1 MKWSFM
7 RHNPILLE
15 PEMEWAGKPSEYPD
29 KTSQDKIK
37 GKRSVQ
43 PTYGLAPGI

>member
-7 RHNPILLE
+7 RYNPILLE
-15 PEMEWAGKPSEYPD
+15 REMEWTGEPSEYPG
-29 KTSQDKIK
+29 KTSRDKIK